1 MATQTEARTE
11 VNVAL
16 DHARAAAQDLHAA
29 LTDAVARRGGAIK
42 EDLDALPAKA
52 RAIVD
57 SISRS
62 AATQNDVTK
71 KAVGEA
77 MTYLEATATQIA
89 VALQASGHAA
99 EVAVKQAVVDARASV
114 QSISEAVAAHRS
126 SIAK

>member
-1 MATQTEARTE
+1 MATQTGALTE
-11 VNVAL
+11 VSVAL

-77 MTYLEATATQIA
+77 VTYLEATATQIA

-126 SIAK
+126 SKAK

>member
-11 VNVAL
+11 VDAAL

-29 LTDAVARRGGAIK
+29 LTDAVAKQGGAIK

-62 AATQNDVTK
+62 AAAQNVVTK
-71 KAVGEA
+71 KTMGEA
-77 MTYLEATATQIA
+77 MTYLEATATRIA
-89 VALQASGHAA
+89 EALQASGHAA
-99 EVAVKQAVVDARASV
+99 EVAIQQAVVDARASV

-126 SIAK
+126 GKAK

>member
-77 MTYLEATATQIA
+77 VTYLEATATQIA

-126 SIAK
+126 SKAK